1 MNLAPAS
8 MLELHQRRLRASLR
22 RCFTV
27 SGLFVGTIAVCLLQA
42 PEAEALEEIKLAYRG
57 LQIGALP
64 VEDLVDFANT
74 GQPSRNIQALLTV
87 IEMEQDAAFALLT
100 DQAAIDNRLLSQ
112 ATQTFIGESFLQL
125 IGTTMEVPEAPG
137 QSWQYLRNALL
148 AAAADDNQVSVIE
161 VLQALNANSII
172 VDTEKVGEV
181 SEQVRHDL
189 AVMQAFFDEA
199 FL

>member
-1 MNLAPAS
+1 MNPVPAS
-8 MLELHQRRLRASLR
+8 ILKHYRGYIQSSLR
-22 RCFTV
+22 KLLAV
-27 SGLFVGTIAVCLLQA
+27 SGLCAGTFAVLLLQA
-42 PEAEALEEIKLAYRG
+42 PRVEALEEIKLSYRG

-64 VEDLVDFANT
+64 VEELVDFANT

-87 IEMEQDAAFALLT
+87 VDMDQEAAIALLT
-100 DQAAIDNRLLSQ
+100 DQTAIDNRLLSQ

-125 IGTTMEVPEAPG
+125 VGTTVEVPEAPG

-148 AAAADDNQVSVIE
+148 AAATDNQVSVIE
-161 VLQALNANSII
+161 VLQALNTNSIV

-181 SEQVRHDL
+181 SEQVQNDL
-189 AVMQAFFDEA
+189 AVMQTFFEEG